1 MNLPPYEGIFACLAI
16 LLSTYDV
23 KFINI
28 EKLILYIMLFYLNK
42 NDVILNRKKKNINFM
57 SFLLRKYFPKK

>member
-1 MNLPPYEGIFACLAI
+1 MNLPPYEGIFACFAI

-28 EKLILYIMLFYLNK
+28 AQNYFKTETKANYICFC
-42 NDVILNRKKKNINFM
+42 
-57 SFLLRKYFPKK
+57 